1 MGMRSIMFAV
11 VISLAA
17 CAHSS
22 GPRPINVHAVRVE
35 IKAAI
40 AGERAIISMGKVT
53 KDSAEVYTERA
64 GSPRRREVWIKAA
77 GEWKLQESSDVA
89 SAP

>member
-53 KDSAEVYTERA
+53 RDSAEVYTEHDGR
-64 GSPRRREVWIKAA
+64 PRRREVWVKAA
-77 GEWKLQESSDVA
+77 GAWKLQESSDVA